1 LNKRLNSIEL
11 DHHRKKKKDDI
22 EFSKQLTAQMTMLNR
37 VNIQTMRKKEIKKNV
52 MPVGLAAAKVA
63 AETNKG
69 FSIKGHIHPR
79 HNSQ

>member
-11 DHHRKKKKDDI
+11 DHYRKKKKDDI

-52 MPVGLAAAKVA
+52 VPVGMAAAKVA
-63 AETNKG
+63 ETTKG
-69 FSIKGHIHPR
+69 FSIKGQVQPR